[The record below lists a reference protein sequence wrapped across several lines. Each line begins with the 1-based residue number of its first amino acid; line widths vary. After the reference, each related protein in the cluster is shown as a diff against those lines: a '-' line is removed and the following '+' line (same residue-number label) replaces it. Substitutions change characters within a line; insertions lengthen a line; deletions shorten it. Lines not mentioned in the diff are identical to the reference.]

1 MTDFGWWSLLPSL
14 LAIGMALL
22 TRQVFIALFCG
33 IWAGAW
39 LISGGDFVA
48 VGEGFFRVVDTY
60 LVRALAPENGSGD
73 HISIAI
79 FTLLTGGVI
88 GVISKNGG
96 LQGVVSAC
104 SGFVKTRRSAQ
115 GMTAGL
121 GSLIFF
127 DDYANTLIVGNTMR
141 PITDKA
147 GVSREKLAYI
157 VDSTAAPMACVA
169 LVTTWIGFQISLIKD
184 TLGDDAPAFEMMLG
198 ALPYSFY
205 PLLALFFVGAVVVTG
220 RDFGPM
226 LKAENAVQN
235 NNNVLDD
242 NDDVNNLNSNS
253 YWLAILPILT
263 LIIATFIGLL
273 ITGEGD
279 AIREVLGSANPF
291 KAMMWASLLSLVV
304 AIVMSIGAGALTIHS
319 AIGAMEEGFKPMF
332 GAVLVLTFAWAI
344 ADVNKELHTADFIIS
359 GLSNGAFAAEWLPV
373 IIFFIAALCS
383 FATGTS
389 WGTIGILV
397 PLVLPLAA
405 GMLNVDSDVVVMHE
419 VMLASLAAVL
429 GGAVWGDHCSPISDT
444 TILSSVAS
452 GCDHIAHV
460 RTQMPYALLVS
471 AVAVGLGMIP
481 VLLLG
486 LPLWIAFIACTAAL
500 YGILRYYGS
509 SAC

>member
-1 MTDFGWWSLLPSL
+1 MAELGWWTLLPSL

-39 LISGGDFVA
+39 LLSGGDMA
-48 VGEGFFRVVDTY
+48 AIGQSFFRVVDTY
-60 LVRALAPENGSGD
+60 LVQALAPEDGSGD

-96 LQGVVSAC
+96 LQGVVDAC
-104 SGFVKTRRSAQ
+104 SRFVKTKRSAQ
-115 GMTAGL
+115 GMSAGL
-121 GSLIFF
+121 GGLIFF

-141 PITDKA
+141 PIIDKA

-157 VDSTAAPMACVA
+157 VDSTAAPMACIA
-169 LVTTWIGFQISLIKD
+169 LITTWIGFQISLIRD
-184 TLGDDAPAFEMMLG
+184 TLGDTAPAFEMMLG

-205 PLLALFFVGAVVVTG
+205 PILALFFVGVVIVSG

-235 NNNVLDD
+235 NYDAEVKVLEVKSINNKAYL
-242 NDDVNNLNSNS
+242 
-253 YWLAILPILT
+253 LAIIPILT
-263 LIIATFIGLL
+263 LIVATFVGLIL
-273 ITGEGD
+273 TGDGNN
-279 AIREVLGSANPF
+279 IRDILGSANPF
-291 KAMMWASLLSLVV
+291 KAMMWSSLLSLVL
-304 AIVMSIGAGALTIHS
+304 AIILSITSGALSIHG
-319 AIGAMEEGFKPMF
+319 AIEAMEEGFKPMF

-344 ADVNKELHTADFIIS
+344 ADINKELQTANFIIS
-359 GLSNGAFAAEWLPV
+359 GLSDGGFEAEWLP
-373 IIFFIAALCS
+373 IAIFFIAALCS

-405 GMLNVDSDVVVMHE
+405 GLLPVNADAALMHP

-460 RTQMPYALLVS
+460 RTQMPYALVVS
-471 AVAVGLGMIP
+471 LVAVVCGMIP
-481 VLLLG
+481 VLLMG
-486 LPLWIAFIACTAAL
+486 VPLWLSFIVCAAVL
-500 YGILRYYGS
+500 AAIMKYYGRH
-509 SAC
+509 AC